1 MRLGHA
7 LDAGLA
13 GLIALA
19 TVETPAAAAEA
30 VQAVKL
36 VPARL
41 QRSSIP
47 VDVTFTQGKSLLGLN

>member
-1 MRLGHA
+1 MRLGSA

-13 GLIALA
+13 GLFALA
-19 TVETPAAAAEA
+19 TVATPAAAADA

-41 QRSSIP
+41 QRSSIT
-47 VDVTFTQGKSLLGLN
+47 VDVTFTQGRSVLGLN